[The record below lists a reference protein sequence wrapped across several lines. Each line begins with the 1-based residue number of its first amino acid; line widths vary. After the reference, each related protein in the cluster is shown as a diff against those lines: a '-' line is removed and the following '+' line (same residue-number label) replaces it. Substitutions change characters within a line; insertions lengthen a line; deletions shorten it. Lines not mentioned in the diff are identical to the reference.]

1 MTEKEYL
8 NQKTIAKGTNGDI
21 LLNKAQKLGS

>member
-8 NQKTIAKGTNGDI
+8 NQKTIATETNGDI
-21 LLNKAQKLGS
+21 SLNKAKKLES

>member
-21 LLNKAQKLGS
+21 LLNKA